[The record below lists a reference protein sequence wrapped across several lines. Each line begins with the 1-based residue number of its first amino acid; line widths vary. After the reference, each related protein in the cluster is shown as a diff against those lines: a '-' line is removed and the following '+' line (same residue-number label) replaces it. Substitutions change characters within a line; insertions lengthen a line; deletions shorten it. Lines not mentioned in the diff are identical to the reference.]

1 MLVKERMS
9 RHPITI
15 RPDMSLHDALRVMH
29 DEKVR
34 RLPVVNKED
43 KLVGIVLEKDLLY
56 ASPSPAT
63 SLSVY
68 ELNYLVSRITVES
81 LMTRD
86 VVTVTEDT
94 SLEEAARIMAD
105 NSIGG
110 LPVMRDGKLVGMI
123 TESDLFKVFLELL
136 GAREWGTRVTLKV
149 PDQRGMLAKVSEA
162 ISARGADI
170 VALGTFWGD
179 DPTNRELVIKI
190 QGITREEIEQIV
202 EQLEAEIVDIRET
215 K

>member
-15 RPDMSLHDALRVMH
+15 RPDTPLNEALRIMR

-34 RLPVVNKED
+34 RLPVVD
-43 KLVGIVLEKDLLY
+43 KAGTLVGIVLEKDLLY

-68 ELNYLVSRITVES
+68 ELNYLVSRIKVEG

-86 VVTVTEDT
+86 VVTVAEAC

-105 NSIGG
+105 NNIGG
-110 LPVMRDGKLVGMI
+110 LPVMRDGTLVGMI

-136 GAREWGTRVTLKV
+136 GARDWGIRVTVRV
-149 PDQRGMLAKVSEA
+149 PDQRGMLARLAQA
-162 ISARGADI
+162 ISTTGADI
-170 VALGTFWGD
+170 VALSTFWGD
-179 DPTNRELVIKI
+179 DPSNREIVIKV
-190 QGITREEIEQIV
+190 QGIDQQEMRRIV
-202 EQLEAEIVDIRET
+202 DSLGAVLVDIRET
-215 K
+215 Q

>member
-15 RPDMSLHDALRVMH
+15 RPDASLHDALRLMR

-34 RLPVVNKED
+34 RLPVLDKD
-43 KLVGIVLEKDLLY
+43 GKLVGIVLEKDLLY

-81 LMTRD
+81 LMSRD
-86 VVTVTEDT
+86 VITVTEDC

-105 NSIGG
+105 NHISG
-110 LPVMRDGKLVGMI
+110 LPVMRGGTLVGMI

-136 GAREWGTRVTLKV
+136 GAREWGIRVTLKV
-149 PDQRGMLAKVSEA
+149 PDQRGMLARVT
-162 ISARGADI
+162 SALSSAGADI
-170 VALGTFWGD
+170 VALSTFWGD
-179 DPTNRELVIKI
+179 DPSNRELVIKV
-190 QGITREEIEQIV
+190 QGISKPEIQAIV
-202 EQLEAEIVDIRET
+202 DELDAEIVDIRET

>member
-15 RPDMSLHDALRVMH
+15 RPDVSLHDALRVMR

-34 RLPVVNKED
+34 RLPVLDKEGQ
-43 KLVGIVLEKDLLY
+43 LVGIVLEKDLLY

-63 SLSVY
+63 SLSVH

-86 VVTVTEDT
+86 VVTVNEECT
-94 SLEEAARIMAD
+94 LEEAARIMAD

-110 LPVMRDGKLVGMI
+110 LPVMRDGTLVGMI

-136 GAREWGTRVTLKV
+136 GAREWGIRVTLRV
-149 PDQRGMLAKVSEA
+149 PDQRGMLARLTEA
-162 ISARGADI
+162 LSTGGADI

-179 DPTNRELVIKI
+179 DPTNREIVIKV
-190 QGITREEIEQIV
+190 QGISQAEVRAIV
-202 EQLEAEIVDIRET
+202 DRLNAKLVDIREI